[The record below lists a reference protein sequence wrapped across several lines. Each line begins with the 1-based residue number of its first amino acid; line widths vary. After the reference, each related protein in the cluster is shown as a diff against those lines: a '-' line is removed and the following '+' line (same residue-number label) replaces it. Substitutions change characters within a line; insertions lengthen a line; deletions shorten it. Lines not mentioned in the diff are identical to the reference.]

1 MMRDYRL
8 EGGPK
13 LDAGPKI
20 EIRTEGKPEIRLTS
34 PKQDPKQEIRLDT
47 RQDPKTNFLKVDLF
61 QSTLN
66 ELHQEAPA
74 ELLHSLRERLEGIRK
89 SIPNSTNTAEACL
102 LGLASEKSTLL
113 HVLTAAYLI
122 NGGVMLKH
130 QAPEESE
137 EEYLDFNFKDLEEE
151 LSNLSKSESSS

>member
-20 EIRTEGKPEIRLTS
+20 DLGSKIDLGPKIEAEPKPKPEIRLTS
-34 PKQDPKQEIRLDT
+34 SKQELKIENKL
-47 RQDPKTNFLKVDLF
+47 DPKTNLLKVDLF

-66 ELHQEAPA
+66 ELHQEAPR
-74 ELLHSLRERLEGIRK
+74 ELLHSLRDRLEGIRK
-89 SIPNSTNTAEACL
+89 AIPNSANTAEACL
-102 LGLASEKSTLL
+102 LGLASDKSTLL

-130 QAPEESE
+130 QAPEE
-137 EEYLDFNFKDLEEE
+137 LE
-151 LSNLSKSESSS
+151 